1 MMEYNSN
8 LKNLHNLLKTEFPDY
23 CFILTDNISI
33 IEVTIFK
40 LFQTQHTLIG
50 DCKIPYKLYFYND
63 WYSINLLIKKV
74 IDNEKLRMD
83 K

>member
-1 MMEYNSN
+1 MMKYNSN
-8 LKNLHNLLKTEFPDY
+8 LKDLHNLLKTEFPDY

-40 LFQTQHTLIG
+40 LFQTHRTFIG
-50 DCKIPYKLYFYND
+50 NCKIPYELYFYKD
-63 WYSINLLIKKV
+63 LHSINLLMKKV
-74 IDNEKLRMD
+74 INNEKLRMD